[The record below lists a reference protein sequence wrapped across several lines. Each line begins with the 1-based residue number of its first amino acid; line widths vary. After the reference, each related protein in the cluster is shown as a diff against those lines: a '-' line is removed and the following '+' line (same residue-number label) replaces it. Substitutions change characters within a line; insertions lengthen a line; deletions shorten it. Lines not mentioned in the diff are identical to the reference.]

1 MTARPDGSAIV
12 APAPSPGTGA
22 DVARGPAA
30 SVQGGDAALAPAP
43 VFAAPCPA
51 GFGSDAPTGGVE
63 VRLREVSLGYPTR
76 EGFATVLEGI
86 DLHLAPGECLAV
98 VGASG
103 CGKSTLL
110 HALAGLLQPVRGQV
124 GVSAG
129 ARTDGGAGGSN
140 SPAPRGRAAYMFQ
153 NDLLL
158 PWKSVLANAAFAAEL
173 AHRAGRPWLRRAGSS
188 EALESIRERALTL
201 LREFDLEDALHLYPH
216 QLSGGMRQR
225 VALAR
230 TLALGRGLI
239 LLDEPFGSLDA
250 LTRSDLRGWMARV
263 METHPATWVL
273 VTHDVD
279 EAVHLADR
287 VVVLGGRPA
296 VIRGSADVALAR
308 GRRAGRDDHITEA
321 GLRRAAAEVRGLLEE
336 GRTR

>member
-1 MTARPDGSAIV
+1 MTSYPDTSI
-12 APAPSPGTGA
+12 T
-22 DVARGPAA
+22 
-30 SVQGGDAALAPAP
+30 LAPAP
-43 VFAAPCPA
+43 PEGAGPAPSGGESPA
-51 GFGSDAPTGGVE
+51 PAIGGVD
-63 VRLREVSLGYPTR
+63 VWLRGVSLGYPTR
-76 EGFATVLEGI
+76 EGFTSVLECI
-86 DLHLAPGECLAV
+86 DLHLGPGECLAV

-110 HALAGLLQPVRGQV
+110 HALAGLLEPVCGR
-124 GVSAG
+124 VSV
-129 ARTDGGAGGSN
+129 T
-140 SPAPRGRAAYMFQ
+140 PTPRDCAAYMFQ

-158 PWKSVLANAAFAAEL
+158 PWKTVLANASFAAESAL
-173 AHRAGRPWLRRAGSS
+173 RGGRRRSLRKGRR
-188 EALESIRERALTL
+188 EALKAVRERALSL
-201 LREFDLEDALHLYPH
+201 LCEFDLGDALHLYPH

-250 LTRSDLRGWMARV
+250 LTRSDLREWMSRV
-263 METHPATWVL
+263 METHPATWAL

-279 EAVHLADR
+279 EAVRLADR

-296 VIRGSADVALAR
+296 NVLGNVDVTPARRYRG
-308 GRRAGRDDHITEA
+308 GRDDHITGG
-321 GLRRAAAEVRGLLEE
+321 GLRSAASEVRALLER

>member
-1 MTARPDGSAIV
+1 MAVQADSTT
-12 APAPSPGTGA
+12 APATTG
-22 DVARGPAA
+22 
-30 SVQGGDAALAPAP
+30 L
-43 VFAAPCPA
+43 
-51 GFGSDAPTGGVE
+51 E
-63 VRLREVSLGYPTR
+63 VRLDQVSLGYRTR

-86 DLHLAPGECLAV
+86 DLHLAPGESVAV

-110 HALAGLLQPVRGQV
+110 HALAGLLQPVHGRV
-124 GVSAG
+124 CVTAGVAG
-129 ARTDGGAGGSN
+129 DVVDV
-140 SPAPRGRAAYMFQ
+140 PARGRAAYMFQ

-158 PWKSVLANAAFAAEL
+158 PWKPVLANATFAAEL
-173 AHRAGRPWLRRAGSS
+173 ALRAGRRWSLHGVSR
-188 EALESIRERALTL
+188 EAREVVRERALSL
-201 LREFDLEDALHLYPH
+201 LREFGLEDALHLYPH

-287 VVVLGGRPA
+287 VLVLGGRPA
-296 VIRGSADVALAR
+296 VIRGSVDVAPPDGR
-308 GRRAGRDDHITEA
+308 GGGGDDRLTEA
-321 GLRRAAAEVRGLLEE
+321 GLRRAAAEVRRLLE
-336 GRTR
+336 RDRDR

>member
-1 MTARPDGSAIV
+1 
-12 APAPSPGTGA
+12 
-22 DVARGPAA
+22 
-30 SVQGGDAALAPAP
+30 
-43 VFAAPCPA
+43 
-51 GFGSDAPTGGVE
+51 
-63 VRLREVSLGYPTR
+63 LGYPTG
-76 EGFATVLEGI
+76 EGFTSVLECV
-86 DLHLAPGECLAV
+86 DLHLFTGECLAV

-110 HALAGLLQPVRGQV
+110 HALAGLLEPVSGQV
-124 GVSAG
+124 SV
-129 ARTDGGAGGSN
+129 TPTPD
-140 SPAPRGRAAYMFQ
+140 GRAAYMFQ

-158 PWKSVLANAAFAAEL
+158 PWKNVLANASFAAESAL
-173 AHRAGRPWLRRAGSS
+173 RGGRRWSLRKGRR
-188 EALESIRERALTL
+188 EALEAARERALSL
-201 LREFDLEDALHLYPH
+201 LCEFGLEDSLHLYPH

-250 LTRSDLRGWMARV
+250 ITRSDLREWMARV

-279 EAVHLADR
+279 EAVQLADR

-296 VIRGSADVALAR
+296 RILGSVDVTPAR
-308 GRRAGRDDHITEA
+308 RYRDPRDDHLTGG
-321 GLRRAAAEVRGLLEE
+321 GLRRAAAAVHTLLER

>member
-1 MTARPDGSAIV
+1 MV
-12 APAPSPGTGA
+12 AAPRGGAATA
-22 DVARGPAA
+22 DVLAADGAAAGPAA
-30 SVQGGDAALAPAP
+30 P
-43 VFAAPCPA
+43 
-51 GFGSDAPTGGVE
+51 GVD
-63 VRLREVSLGYPTR
+63 VKLDQVSLGYPTR

-86 DLHLAPGECLAV
+86 ELHLAPGERLAV

-103 CGKSTLL
+103 RGKSTLL

-124 GVSAG
+124 YVTAGVAG
-129 ARTDGGAGGSN
+129 DVVDV
-140 SPAPRGRAAYMFQ
+140 PARGRAAYMFQ

-158 PWKSVLANAAFAAEL
+158 PWKPVLANATFAAEL
-173 AHRAGRPWLRRAGSS
+173 ALRTGRRWSLHGVSR
-188 EALESIRERALTL
+188 EAREVVRERALSL
-201 LREFDLEDALHLYPH
+201 LREFGLEDALHLYPH

-296 VIRGSADVALAR
+296 VIRGSVDVAPPR
-308 GRRAGRDDHITEA
+308 GRGGGRDDGPTEA
-321 GLRRAAAEVRGLLEE
+321 GLRRATAEVRRLLE
-336 GRTR
+336 RDRDR